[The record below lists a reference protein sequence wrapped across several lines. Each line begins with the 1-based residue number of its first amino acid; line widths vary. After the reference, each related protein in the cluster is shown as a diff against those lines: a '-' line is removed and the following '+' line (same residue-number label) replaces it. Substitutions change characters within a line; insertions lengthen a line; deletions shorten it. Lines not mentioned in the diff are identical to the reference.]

1 MFFQVIGVKLTGS
14 LSGWTSAKDV
24 ILKVAGILT
33 VKGGTGAIV
42 EYHGPGVDS
51 ISCTGKNQLSL
62 WDVSSFSVST
72 KHAFWV
78 FLTGMATICN
88 MGAEI
93 GATTS
98 VFPFNHRM
106 KTYLEKTG
114 REGKQ

>member
-1 MFFQVIGVKLTGS
+1 MIYFFVIGKLQ
-14 LSGWTSAKDV
+14 GWASPKDI

-51 ISCTGKNQLSL
+51 ISCTG
-62 WDVSSFSVST
+62 
-72 KHAFWV
+72 
-78 FLTGMATICN
+78 MATICN

-98 VFPFNHRM
+98 VNIYIKIQQRIYFFQVLNSMYFFSALPIQ
-106 KTYLEKTG
+106 L
-114 REGKQ
+114 